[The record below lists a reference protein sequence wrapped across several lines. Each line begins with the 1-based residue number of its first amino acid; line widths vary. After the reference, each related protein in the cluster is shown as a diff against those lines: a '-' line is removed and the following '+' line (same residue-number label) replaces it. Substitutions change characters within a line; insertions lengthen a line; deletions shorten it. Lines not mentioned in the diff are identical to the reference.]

1 MFTRTLLAS
10 VFAVLAFNA
19 AAQGSRPTP
28 AASPA
33 VQQPSLI
40 FSSQTVRYR
49 CDGDAEIEL
58 AYLNLSNGTTFAAL
72 HYNDRTLMLQGRK
85 ATTGVRFFALE
96 EKATLSWYTQGMK
109 GELSAI
115 AADPNVQDQILM
127 SNCFAQ
133 PAKR

>member
-1 MFTRTLLAS
+1 MPIARTLLAGL
-10 VFAVLAFNA
+10 FAVLAFEA
-19 AAQGSRPTP
+19 AAQGNKPTLAP
-28 AASPA
+28 SA
-33 VQQPSLI
+33 QHPSLI

-72 HYNDRTLMLQGRK
+72 HYKDRTLMLQGRK

-115 AADPNVQDQILM
+115 AADPTTQDQILM

>member
-1 MFTRTLLAS
+1 MLVRALLAG
-10 VFAVLAFNA
+10 VFAALALNA
-19 AAQGSRPTP
+19 SAQGSKPSPAP
-28 AASPA
+28 AAQP
-33 VQQPSLI
+33 PSLI
-40 FSSQTVRYR
+40 FSSQSVRYR

-72 HYNDRTLMLQGRK
+72 HHNDRTLMLQGRK
-85 ATTGVRFFALE
+85 ATTGVRFFALDD
-96 EKATLSWYTQGMK
+96 KANLSWYTQGMK

-115 AADPNVQDQILM
+115 ATDPNVQDQILM

>member
-1 MFTRTLLAS
+1 MKAMRRATTLLAILS
-10 VFAVLAFNA
+10 AAFASEAP
-19 AAQGSRPTP
+19 AQGVKPAP
-28 AASPA
+28 AA
-33 VQQPSLI
+33 QQPSLM
-40 FSSQTVRYR
+40 FSSQSVRYR

-72 HYNDRTLMLQGRK
+72 HHGERTLMLQGRK
-85 ATTGVRFFALE
+85 ATTGVRFFALDD
-96 EKATLSWYTQGMK
+96 KSRLSWYTQGMK

-115 AADPNVQDQILM
+115 AADPNVQDQILL

>member
-1 MFTRTLLAS
+1 MLIRTLLAG
-10 VFAVLAFNA
+10 LCA
-19 AAQGSRPTP
+19 ALGFTAYAQGSKPVP
-28 AASPA
+28 ASPA
-33 VQQPSLI
+33 AAQPSLI

-72 HYNDRTLMLQGRK
+72 HYKDRTLMLQGRK